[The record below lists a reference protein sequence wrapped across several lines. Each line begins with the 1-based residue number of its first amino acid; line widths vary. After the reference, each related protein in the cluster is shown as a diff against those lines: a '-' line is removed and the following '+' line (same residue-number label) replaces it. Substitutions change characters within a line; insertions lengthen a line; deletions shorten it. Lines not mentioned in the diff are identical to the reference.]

1 MRLRGPERSSILL
14 LGRSTVIIG
23 AIVITVLSFGIGYFW
38 GYKGSD
44 VSQTE
49 DDVKKDTG
57 QKVTVLPEDKRVL
70 ETTPTTPKEAPIA
83 PSIKPPE
90 FPQETTPQ
98 KSAGP
103 EKEVPRE
110 QKTAESK
117 ADKSHGVEIAEGR
130 GEQAEKDSSEVKG
143 PEIKAETKDKTKAKT
158 KENTPAVNKEK
169 NTAKSAA
176 KKNTFPKT
184 SKSVKLYAIQFGAF
198 PSKEGAE
205 QLRQNLRSKGIKAYI
220 VSRTKSD
227 SYFRVRV
234 GAYKTKREADLAAV
248 SLQKR
253 TGMQNFVTTK

>member
-70 ETTPTTPKEAPIA
+70 ETTSTTPKEAPIA

-98 KSAGP
+98 KSAEP

-117 ADKSHGVEIAEGR
+117 ADKSHGVEIAEDR
-130 GEQAEKDSSEVKG
+130 GEQKEKVQPAERAFSDAVRSQESRVKG
-143 PEIKAETKDKTKAKT
+143 QASGAPHTALNAKR
-158 KENTPAVNKEK
+158 KVP
-169 NTAKSAA
+169 
-176 KKNTFPKT
+176 

-205 QLRQNLRSKGIKAYI
+205 HLRQSLRSKGIKAYI
-220 VSRTKSD
+220 VSSTESD
-227 SYFRVRV
+227 PYFRVRV

>member
-23 AIVITVLSFGIGYFW
+23 VIVITVLSFGLGYFW
-38 GYKGSD
+38 GYKGSG

-49 DDVKKDTG
+49 DEVKKDTE
-57 QKVTVLPEDKRVL
+57 QKVSVPSEDKRVL

-98 KSAGP
+98 KSAEP
-103 EKEVPRE
+103 EREVPKE
-110 QKTAESK
+110 QKTAERK
-117 ADKSHGVEIAEGR
+117 ADKSYGIEIAEDR
-130 GEQAEKDSSEVKG
+130 GEQKKEMQSADKASLEAVRSQESNVKEQTSG
-143 PEIKAETKDKTKAKT
+143 APRTVLNTKRKA
-158 KENTPAVNKEK
+158 P
-169 NTAKSAA
+169 
-176 KKNTFPKT
+176 

-198 PSKEGAE
+198 PNKEGAE
-205 QLRQNLRSKGIKAYI
+205 QLQQSLRSKGIKAYI
-220 VSRTKSD
+220 VSKTESD
-227 SYFRVRV
+227 PYFRVRV
-234 GAYKTKREADLAAV
+234 GAYKTRKEADMAAV